1 MKPTVLFILHLPPP
15 VHGAAMVGKY
25 IHDSKLINDT
35 FDCHYINLT
44 TAKNLQDIGKGG
56 VRKLWKFCRLLARIL
71 YSVRTIKPQL
81 VYVTPNA
88 CGGAFYKDFVVVQL
102 LKAMGCKVVV
112 HYHNKGV
119 KTRQDRWLDDKLYR
133 RFFRGLKVILLAESL
148 YDDVKK
154 YVRREDVFIC
164 PNGIPDTL
172 NHEPVAERHNAV
184 PHILFLSNLLV
195 SKGVIVLLDALK
207 ILKDKGYSFVCDF
220 VGGETAEIDAR
231 RFAQEVDARGLNQ
244 LAVYQGKK
252 YGDEKEKFF
261 EKSDVFVFPT
271 FYHNETFGLV
281 NLEAMQHK
289 LPVISTD
296 EGGIQD
302 VVKEGE
308 NGLIAFKENPQ
319 SLAACIETLL
329 GDKELREK
337 MGEDGYRKFKD
348 YFTLS
353 AFEQHFV
360 QSVNK
365 SLIGGVKC
373 NLTFFHGRKIG
384 DEKETFWCNADI
396 FVFPTFYPNECFPL
410 VLLEAMQHG
419 LPCISTNE
427 GGISGIIEDG
437 RTGLLVER
445 LNPKMLAKKIEALLE
460 DKTLCDHM
468 GKAGREKF
476 QKEFRQEVFEER
488 VKNVLK
494 TCLC

>member
-365 SLIGGVKC
+365 SLIGG
-373 NLTFFHGRKIG
+373 G
-384 DEKETFWCNADI
+384 
-396 FVFPTFYPNECFPL
+396 
-410 VLLEAMQHG
+410 
-419 LPCISTNE
+419 
-427 GGISGIIEDG
+427 
-437 RTGLLVER
+437 
-445 LNPKMLAKKIEALLE
+445 KM
-460 DKTLCDHM
+460 
-468 GKAGREKF
+468 
-476 QKEFRQEVFEER
+476 
-488 VKNVLK
+488 
-494 TCLC
+494 